1 MLRKNYLSQLQE
13 ESLTQKGYMKEIALE
28 LKAKQPMVVVL
39 DDDPTGTQTVHG
51 VSVVTDWEQ
60 STLDEMFMSENSLF
74 FILTNSRSFKEEK
87 AYEVYFEIG
96 KRIKVAADKS
106 HKNFIVVSRGD
117 STLRGHYFAETTAL
131 EKGIDVSDCKQILIP
146 AFFEGGRFT
155 LEDVHYMLDGDACI
169 PVSESDFAKD
179 NTFGY
184 KNSNLLD
191 WVSEKT
197 NGIIESSDI
206 DSFSIEVI
214 RKLGPDTISKKL
226 LAHDSHKYTVVN
238 ALSYQ
243 DLEAFAYGLYKS
255 NLSAIIR
262 SSASFVNAIGGIE
275 KKALLNSDDFPNSK
289 NGGLTIVGS
298 YVSKTSSQLK
308 VLQKAEDFAFLELDV
323 NAVLN
328 SESRDTIISMSS
340 RIDKMIAQGQDVV
353 VYTSRRVVSG
363 ADGNSSLEVVN
374 QVSNA
379 IVDIVRNI
387 KKEPRYILAKGGIT
401 SSDIA
406 VKALGVKKA
415 FVEGQV
421 LPGVPVWQLGIETKF
436 PSVPYIIF
444 PGNVGDENALTNAL
458 TKLN

>member
-1 MLRKNYLSQLQE
+1 MFRKNYLRQLQY

-51 VSVVTDWEQ
+51 VPIVTDWDQ
-60 STLDEMFMSENSLF
+60 STLDELFLSENSVF
-74 FILTNSRSFKEEK
+74 FILTNSRSFTEEK
-87 AYEVYFEIG
+87 AYEVSFEIG
-96 KRIKVAADKS
+96 KRIKAAADKS

-131 EKGIDVSDCKQILIP
+131 EKGIGVADCKQILIP

-155 LEDVHYMLDGDACI
+155 LDDVHYMQDGDKYI

-191 WVSEKT
+191 WISEKT
-197 NGIIESSDI
+197 YGIIEPKKI
-206 DSFSIEVI
+206 DSFSIEI
-214 RKLGPDTISKKL
+214 LRKLGPDTVKDKL
-226 LAHDSHKYTVVN
+226 SANDSHKYAVVN
-238 ALSYQ
+238 AVSYQ
-243 DLEAFAYGLYKS
+243 DLESFAYGLYKS

-262 SSASFVNAIGGIE
+262 SSASFVNSIGGIE
-275 KKALLNSDDFPNSK
+275 KKELLSSDDFPKSK
-289 NGGLTIVGS
+289 NGGLTVVGS
-298 YVSKTSSQLK
+298 YVPKTSSQLK
-308 VLQKAEDFAFLELDV
+308 VLQQNKNFAFLELDV
-323 NAVLN
+323 YALIN
-328 SESRDTIISMSS
+328 SDMSDKIVSISSQ
-340 RIDKMIAQGQDVV
+340 IDKFISQGQDVV
-353 VYTSRRVVSG
+353 IYTSRNVISG
-363 ADGNSSLEVVN
+363 VDGDSSLKIVN

-379 IVDIVRNI
+379 IVAIVKNI
-387 KKEPRYILAKGGIT
+387 KNEPKYILAKGGIT

-415 FVEGQV
+415 FVKGQI